1 MGDSHQRMSSVVI
14 RGLTKKFTSSI
25 FTPKYRAVSSVTIFQ
40 NFSNNQKNN
49 NYILNK
55 STFTPRIPKQV
66 VIQDHKNMSSSQPQF
81 SANFLFRQLF
91 DRDSCTYTYL
101 LADSD
106 TKEAILIDPVID
118 LAERDAAICKDL
130 GLKLLFAINT
140 HMHADHITG
149 TGLLKKLVP
158 GVQSVISKAAGAKA
172 DIYLEPGDH
181 IKFGSHQLEV
191 RATPGH
197 TSGCVTYVSH
207 TQGCA
212 FTGDAVMIRGCGRT
226 DFQEGDPNMLYDSV
240 WNQVFSLP
248 ENFKIFPAHDYQG
261 RTVTSVS
268 EEKPL
273 NPRLTKPRDEFVKIM
288 NELGLPYPKKIDESL
303 PANKACGLYEL
314 PERFQGKF

>member
-1 MGDSHQRMSSVVI
+1 MLHISSRLSRFISCSKSTARLLSSPHLTENFNSQICKFSVVSRTGFI
-14 RGLTKKFTSSI
+14 PAT
-25 FTPKYRAVSSVTIFQ
+25 
-40 NFSNNQKNN
+40 NNLFIKTTCC
-49 NYILNK
+49 K
-55 STFTPRIPKQV
+55 
-66 VIQDHKNMSSSQPQF
+66 MSSSNQPQF
-81 SANFLFRQLF
+81 SSDFLFRQLF

-101 LADSD
+101 LADTD

-130 GLKLLFAINT
+130 GLNLLFAINT

-158 GVQSVISKAAGAKA
+158 GVKSVISKAAGAKA
-172 DIYLEPGDH
+172 DVFLEPGDH
-181 IKFGSHQLEV
+181 IKFGKHQLEV

-197 TSGCVTYVSH
+197 TGGCVTYVSH
-207 TQGCA
+207 EQGCV

-226 DFQEGDPNMLYDSV
+226 DFQEGDPNQLYDSV

-268 EEKPL
+268 EEKTL
-273 NPRLTKPRDEFVKIM
+273 NPRLTKPREEFIKIM

-303 PANKACGLYEL
+303 PANKVCGLYEL

>member
-1 MGDSHQRMSSVVI
+1 
-14 RGLTKKFTSSI
+14 
-25 FTPKYRAVSSVTIFQ
+25 
-40 NFSNNQKNN
+40 
-49 NYILNK
+49 
-55 STFTPRIPKQV
+55 
-66 VIQDHKNMSSSQPQF
+66 MSSSNQPQF

-101 LADSD
+101 LADTD

-118 LAERDAAICKDL
+118 LAERDAAVCKDL
-130 GLKLLFAINT
+130 GLKLKYAINT

-158 GVQSVISKAAGAKA
+158 GVESVISKAAGAKA
-172 DIYLEPGDH
+172 DVYLEPGDH
-181 IKFGSHQLEV
+181 IKFGKHQLEV
-191 RATPGH
+191 RGTPGH
-197 TSGCVTYVSH
+197 TGGCVTYVSH
-207 TQGCA
+207 EQGCA

-226 DFQEGDPNMLYDSV
+226 DFQEGDPNQLYDSV

-268 EEKPL
+268 EEKTL
-273 NPRLTKPRDEFVKIM
+273 NPRLTKPREDFIKIM

-303 PANKACGLYEL
+303 PANKVCGLYEL
-314 PERFQGKF
+314 PERFKDKIWEPKMTIAYQWKKKVSSWTGFIEPSMSIIFLKK

>member
-1 MGDSHQRMSSVVI
+1 MGSDMLTYRASSRFSRFLSCSKSVKPIPPGTLIQSNFKQNFSILSRTGLIPVATKNLSNTCNRMSS
-14 RGLTKKFTSSI
+14 
-25 FTPKYRAVSSVTIFQ
+25 
-40 NFSNNQKNN
+40 SN
-49 NYILNK
+49 
-55 STFTPRIPKQV
+55 
-66 VIQDHKNMSSSQPQF
+66 QPQF

-101 LADSD
+101 MADTD

-268 EEKPL
+268 EEKTL

-314 PERFQGKF
+314 PERFKGKF